1 MKKGILK
8 LSKISNTSSFDDIK
22 AIFNKNMDQLMLFGG
37 GEKGEQGDSGNDG
50 IPGEAGYSVY
60 GDNSNTS
67 DSGEI
72 SQKVSEFEEE
82 YAYNGFDLYINQKGA
97 YRVSREGGDNRNVEV
112 LFFWKDPEDG
122 SSNYII
128 PKQVVSQSKIDSL
141 WESLSSVS
149 DTITPKDNNHILISC
164 DKKWNDVINDVD
176 STSISPIT
184 LFNDGVIQFRNQIS
198 SNAEKYIYVISAAKK
213 ESGNDVS
220 KGMFIGQ
227 VEDGYLY
234 NRSKDESIDTNGYLP
249 SIYLDYTERINITD
263 KNESTES
270 KLDSFCYING
280 AAVTNV
286 ASPLCYDK
294 SVDTYIISDDVKII
308 KYTTNYNSTP
318 YFTFIN
324 KTVKSN
330 NRNIICS
337 FNGNILNIKGVI
349 SASVLNENE
358 NIQFKYDGDYFKNN
372 ITISSNN
379 IIYGHTINAYG
390 PEHIEYYGS
399 KLEDIG
405 LDSISI
411 KFVSKFMNVII
422 RSSSD
427 DNKSIVNEY
436 NNDRVFIDISLVLD
450 LNNQQ

>member
-37 GEKGEQGDSGNDG
+37 GEKGKQGDQGNDG

-67 DSGEI
+67 DSSEI

-82 YAYNGFDLYINQKGA
+82 YTYNGFDLYINQKGA
-97 YRVSREGGDNRNVEV
+97 YRVSRGGGDNRNVEV

-149 DTITPKDNNHILISC
+149 NTITPKDNNHILISC
-164 DKKWNDVINDVD
+164 DKKWNDVINSVD

-213 ESGNDVS
+213 ESGDDVS

-227 VEDGYLY
+227 VEDGHLY
-234 NRSKDESIDTNGYLP
+234 NESKDKSIDTNGYLP
-249 SIYLDYTERINITD
+249 SIYLDYIERSNITNE
-263 KNESTES
+263 NESTES

-294 SVDTYIISDDVKII
+294 NTDTYIISDAVKII

-318 YFTFIN
+318 HFTFVN
-324 KTVKSN
+324 KTVKSS

-349 SASVLNENE
+349 PADILSSANKDILFN
-358 NIQFKYDGDYFKNN
+358 YDGDFTKKIN
-372 ITISSNN
+372 IKDDD

-390 PEHIEYYGS
+390 PEHIEYYGNM
-399 KLEDIG
+399 LGDIG
-405 LDSISI
+405 LSSISI
-411 KFVSKFMNVII
+411 EFDINYMHVYISA
-422 RSSSD
+422 D
-427 DNKSIVNEY
+427 DDNNKSIVNEY
-436 NNDRVFIDISLVLD
+436 NNVRVFIDISLILN
-450 LNNQQ
+450 LNNNK

>member
-37 GEKGEQGDSGNDG
+37 GKQGEQGAQGMDG
-50 IPGEAGYSVY
+50 APGEIGYSVY

-67 DSGEI
+67 DSNEI

-82 YAYNGFDLYINQKGA
+82 YTYNGFDLYINQKGA
-97 YRVSREGGDNRNVEV
+97 YRVSRSGGDNRSVEV

-141 WESLSSVS
+141 WESLSAVS
-149 DTITPKDNNHILISC
+149 DTITPKNNNHILISC
-164 DKKWNDVINDVD
+164 DKKWNDVINSVD

-184 LFNDGVIQFRNQIS
+184 LFNDGIIQFRNQING
-198 SNAEKYIYVISAAKK
+198 NAEKYIYVISAAKK
-213 ESGNDVS
+213 ESMNDVS

-234 NRSKDESIDTNGYLP
+234 NKSNDKYIDTKGYLP
-249 SIYLDYTERINITD
+249 SIYLDYVERNNISTENT
-263 KNESTES
+263 STES

-280 AAVTNV
+280 TAVTNV
-286 ASPLCYDK
+286 ASPLCYDENLNA
-294 SVDTYIISDDVKII
+294 YIISNDVKII
-308 KYTTNYNSTP
+308 KYVTNYNSTP
-318 YFTFIN
+318 RITFVN
-324 KTVKSN
+324 KTVKSGN
-330 NRNIICS
+330 LTCS

-349 SASVLNENE
+349 SAEVLNN
-358 NIQFKYDGDYFKNN
+358 NNSNSIQFNYDGDFEKDIN
-372 ITISSNN
+372 IKDED

-405 LDSISI
+405 LDRISI
-411 KFVSKFMNVII
+411 KFAENHMIVNIV
-422 RSSSD
+422 SSD
-427 DNKSIVNEY
+427 DNNKSIVNEY
-436 NNDRVFIDISLVLD
+436 NNDKVFIDISLVLN
-450 LNNQQ
+450 LN